1 MNCEATMVIFSA
13 GRNRLPRRRPT
24 RRRSVSVINS
34 LSSVHSALYSIPA
47 AVDRLFQH
55 RVVQFEETQVVVAAD
70 VDERTKA
77 ERKEHGD
84 GEFLHQF
91 MFQRLLEDLAAQ
103 VLFL

>member
-1 MNCEATMVIFSA
+1 
-13 GRNRLPRRRPT
+13 
-24 RRRSVSVINS
+24 

-103 VLFL
+103 VLFLAEQLVLAKLRPVRGVVELLQEPELDRSSD